1 MISIPVRPKYNCS
14 YFKNHNRIRRKKLL
28 PEVWLEPRHGDT
40 VARDVRCVGSN
51 DGMDS
56 SRAVDGSTK
65 SPWACH
71 LRT

>member
-1 MISIPVRPKYNCS
+1 
-14 YFKNHNRIRRKKLL
+14 
-28 PEVWLEPRHGDT
+28 VWLEPRHGDT